1 MCLKVSVV
9 LWSHNVKVHLNDE
22 SSIMESKEMSPL
34 ECKQSQVS
42 QSPFPKT
49 EINTAIQR
57 CVFHDMELLAE
68 LLDKSGLIITYIYVT
83 ASSTK
88 FGV

>member
-1 MCLKVSVV
+1 
-9 LWSHNVKVHLNDE
+9 
-22 SSIMESKEMSPL
+22 MESKEMSPL

-42 QSPFPKT
+42 QSTFPKT

-57 CVFHDMELLAE
+57 CVFHDTELLAE